1 MRDNKTEKSILQA
14 AEEEFLLK
22 GFAGARTMEIA
33 QRAGINHA
41 MLHYYFK
48 TKEQLFEQ
56 VLMSKIALFSQS
68 MLDVFEFSSKSVV
81 ENIVEGMSRHF
92 DFLVENP
99 MLPRFIVNEVIVRPE
114 YVEKI
119 KAKAQSMNGN
129 LLAAAQRALDEGAEK
144 GEICPIDIMTLLV
157 DIVSLNLF
165 VFVVHP
171 IIAQMQP
178 VFGDLAAFYA
188 KRKQENIEVI
198 VKRLKPDTPCKE
210 PSTCNE
216 QYY

>member
-22 GFAGARTMEIA
+22 GFAGARTTEIA
-33 QRAGINHA
+33 QRAGVNHA

-56 VLMSKIALFSQS
+56 VLVSKIALFQHSV
-68 MLDVFEFSSKSVV
+68 LDVFEFSGESVV
-81 ENIVEGMSRHF
+81 ETIVEGMSRHF

-99 MLPRFIVNEVIVRPE
+99 MLPRFMANEVIVRPE

-119 KAKAQSMNGN
+119 RTAAQLLNGN
-129 LLAAAQRALDEGAEK
+129 LLDKAQRALDEGAEK
-144 GEICPIDIMTLLV
+144 GEICPIDVMTLLV
-157 DIVSLNLF
+157 DIVSLNLL
-165 VFVVHP
+165 VFTLHP
-171 IIAQMQP
+171 LVAQMQP

-188 KRKQENIEVI
+188 KRKKENIEVI

>member
-22 GFAGARTMEIA
+22 GFAGARTTEIA
-33 QRAGINHA
+33 QRAGVNHA

-56 VLMSKIALFSQS
+56 VLMEKLTLFQQS
-68 MLDVFEFSSKSVV
+68 MLSVLEFSDKSIL
-81 ENIVEGMSRHF
+81 ENIADAMSHHF
-92 DFLVENP
+92 DFLLQNP
-99 MLPRFIVNEVIVRPE
+99 MLPRFLINEVIVRPE
-114 YVEKI
+114 YVEKV
-119 KAKAQSMNGN
+119 KAKMLPFAGN
-129 LLAAAQRALDEGAEK
+129 ALDLVQRALDESAQK
-144 GEICPIDIMTLLV
+144 GEICQVDALTLLL
-157 DIVSLNLF
+157 DMVSLNLF
-165 VFVVHP
+165 VFIAHP
-171 IIAQMQP
+171 IFVQMQP

-188 KRKQENIEVI
+188 KRKKENIEVI